1 MRLYSNSFYLHYFEG
16 YGTGWTHSSA
26 PLLDYTFND
35 DVVNSSTQAQFT
47 RAVPTSTGWD
57 GNYKWI
63 RRANIMVDRIDSRM
77 KDILS
82 AEEYSHWMGIARLY
96 RGLEFARLVNTY
108 GDVPYYDHVV
118 KTSDLDDLYK
128 DRTPRNEVMDNV
140 YDDFEYALAN
150 IQLND
155 GAQNINRYVAAAL
168 VSRWALYEGSWQK
181 YYYNNPTQA
190 TKFFNLAV
198 SAADIVINS
207 GRYDITLDFRS
218 LFGSTDLSSSKDVI
232 LYRKYDAAQ
241 GVTHCVASYCN
252 VSESRSVGPNLSLIK
267 SFVCVDGK
275 DWQTSSVENSKD
287 FSLANL
293 IKTRD
298 SRFEASFYH
307 KPTVKSK
314 SCYLY
319 PVKFIPR
326 SALKYLEVKGGAP
339 DVEYTSVNNLNGY
352 PVLRYAEVLLNW
364 IEAKAELSTLGAGSV
379 TQEDIDLSVNK
390 IRNRPLAQE
399 AVERGVQKTAPM
411 ELAALPDDPSR
422 DSDVPA
428 LLWEIRRERRM
439 EFAFEHSRI
448 IDLRRWKKLEYMDT
462 DANADLLSGT
472 WVNFPAECP
481 DDLVDDN
488 KGKIR
493 VMTASGDL
501 ITFDGKNG
509 AKMVGFFYPAEN
521 KGRLPFLN
529 VPNINPYL
537 TPVGSNTIT
546 DYSNKGY
553 KLTQTEGWPESSN

>member
-1 MRLYSNSFYLHYFEG
+1 M
-16 YGTGWTHSSA
+16 
-26 PLLDYTFND
+26 LDYTFSD
-35 DVVNSSTQAQFT
+35 DIVNYSTQSQFT

-63 RRANIMVDRIDSRM
+63 RRANVMIDRIDSRM
-77 KDILS
+77 KGILS
-82 AEEYSHWMGIARLY
+82 SEEYSHWMGVARLF
-96 RGLEFARLVNTY
+96 RGLEYARLVNSY

-118 KTSDLDDLYK
+118 KNTDKNDLYK

-150 IQLND
+150 IRLND

-181 YYYNNPTQA
+181 YYYNNPSQA

-198 SAADIVINS
+198 AAGDIVMNS
-207 GRYDITLDFRS
+207 GRFDITLDFRS
-218 LFGSTDLSSSKDVI
+218 LFGSKDLSSSKDVI

-241 GVTHCVASYCN
+241 GVTHCVASYSN

-481 DDLVDDN
+481 DDLVADN